1 MSEQL
6 SQEEIDQMLA
16 ASAGDSPTDKPELS
30 ELEKDGL
37 GEIGNISMGTASTTL
52 SVLLDQKVTI
62 TTPQVEVAYW
72 EDISDKVEPGAVLT
86 KVRYKEGLKGN
97 SILMLE
103 EHDAKIIC
111 DLMMQGDGTNTE
123 DPISELH
130 LSAIGEAMNQMIG
143 SSSTSISEMLNT
155 KVDIEPPEIYSTALE
170 EKTLEDLLDE
180 DMKSYFVKTSFRI
193 TIGELVDSTI
203 MQLIALPFAKEMF
216 AMVLENSQTHSVVEP
231 EVLAVQSEPVL
242 KDRDQGMNMFMDIYL
257 DVSVELGRTKRTIK
271 DVLKMGPGS
280 VLEMEDFSG
289 EFVDIL
295 VNSKKIAKGEIVV
308 VGENYGVRVTE
319 ILQSVV
325 TM

>member
-1 MSEQL
+1 
-6 SQEEIDQMLA
+6 
-16 ASAGDSPTDKPELS
+16 
-30 ELEKDGL
+30 
-37 GEIGNISMGTASTTL
+37 
-52 SVLLDQKVTI
+52 
-62 TTPQVEVAYW
+62 
-72 EDISDKVEPGAVLT
+72 
-86 KVRYKEGLKGN
+86 
-97 SILMLE
+97 
-103 EHDAKIIC
+103 
-111 DLMMQGDGTNTE
+111 
-123 DPISELH
+123 
-130 LSAIGEAMNQMIG
+130 
-143 SSSTSISEMLNT
+143 
-155 KVDIEPPEIYSTALE
+155 
-170 EKTLEDLLDE
+170 
-180 DMKSYFVKTSFRI
+180 
-193 TIGELVDSTI
+193 
-203 MQLIALPFAKEMF
+203 
-216 AMVLENSQTHSVVEP
+216 MVLENSQTHSVVEP